1 MSSQHNERNKPNG
14 PRGPQGHGRF
24 KVTPAAV
31 LWAVLALVGI
41 VLIAQNSASTEVH
54 FFGWTIQAP
63 LFVLIAAS
71 MVIGWGL
78 GTLGTQAWSWHRR
91 RGNKS

>member
-1 MSSQHNERNKPNG
+1 MSSQHNERNKPND
-14 PRGPQGHGRF
+14 PHVRSRF

-31 LWAVLALVGI
+31 LWGVLAIVGI